1 LDNCGLDDGFGV
13 FFFLFGGRV
22 ATEKIVKTREIGK
35 KKKKIGN

>member
-1 LDNCGLDDGFGV
+1 LDDGFGV
-13 FFFLFGGRV
+13 CVFFLFGGRV